1 MYLPTRTVSIEAPV
15 EVAADPGPAPPPADA
30 SAAAAPAPAVHRGWR
45 GLDRNVY
52 LLGTT
57 SLITDISAEMVAVV
71 LPIYLTTVF
80 GFTPFQLGAFD
91 GAYTAVAAVV
101 CIAAA
106 LVADRRQ
113 RHKWVAAAG
122 YALSAVCKLVLVVV
136 AGRWIPT
143 MATIYLDRLGK
154 GIRTAPRDAILS
166 LSSSPGR
173 LAESFGVH
181 RAMDTA
187 GAVIGPFIA
196 AIMLARDPLGFDA
209 IFLTS
214 FFISLLGFGVLVLL
228 VDDRRPTGD
237 GTSTGR
243 APHDPP
249 SVSRAERPHQHRR
262 RPLTRSLL
270 AELWS
275 DPRYRSLT
283 VASVLLAV
291 VTPGDA
297 LVFLAYQRQADL
309 GIAAFPLLVVGA
321 SLIFLAAAVPI
332 GRLAD
337 RIGRRAVFLAGQAA
351 FVAVF
356 VLLALGAT
364 GPVAVSLFLALIG
377 IHLAATDGVLMSMV
391 SATVPR
397 PLRTTGLAVLVTA
410 NAGAGLVAS
419 LAFGAL
425 WSLAGVPPAALV
437 FAVGLSVAVVG
448 SGRVLREP
456 VGAPS

>member
-1 MYLPTRTVSIEAPV
+1 MYLPTRTVTIE
-15 EVAADPGPAPPPADA
+15 PPAQVADG
-30 SAAAAPAPAVHRGWR
+30 APEAVATVVPPAEVRRTRGLHRWR

-57 SLITDISAEMVAVV
+57 SLITDIAAEMVAVV

-106 LVADRRQ
+106 VVADRRQ

-122 YALSAVCKLVLVVV
+122 YAMSAVCKLVLVVV

-143 MATIYLDRLGK
+143 LATIYLDRLGK

-166 LSSSPGR
+166 LSSSPAR

-228 VDDRRPTGD
+228 VDDPRPSRAGTGA
-237 GTSTGR
+237 GR
-243 APHDPP
+243 VATEPAP
-249 SVSRAERPHQHRR
+249 VAVAERPHRR
-262 RPLTRSLL
+262 WAPTRSLL
-270 AELWS
+270 AALWS

-321 SLIFLAAAVPI
+321 SLVFLATAVPI

-337 RIGRRAVFLAGQAA
+337 RIGRRPVFLAGQAA
-351 FVAVF
+351 FAAVF

-364 GPVAVSLFLALIG
+364 GPVALTLFLVLIG

-391 SATVPR
+391 SATVSR
-397 PLRTTGLAVLVTA
+397 TLRTTGLAALVTA
-410 NAGAGLVAS
+410 NAAAGLVAS

-425 WSLAGVPPAALV
+425 WSLAGVPTAALV
-437 FAVGLSVAVVG
+437 FAVGLSVAVVA
-448 SGRVLREP
+448 SGRVLRAP